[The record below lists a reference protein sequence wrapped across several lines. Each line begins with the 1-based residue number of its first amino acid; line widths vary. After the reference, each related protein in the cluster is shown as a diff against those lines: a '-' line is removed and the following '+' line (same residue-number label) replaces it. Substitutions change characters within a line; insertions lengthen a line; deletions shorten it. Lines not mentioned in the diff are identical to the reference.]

1 MIIALYNQY
10 KGKTCVQSVQVVKSL
25 GESKACFESPTDKSS
40 NNSISKQ
47 EMKMINDSGFIDFVK
62 KSTEYKENQNDVK
75 NFVTAIHKYKKE
87 LSLMARQYSSLLEH
101 VNYLSSICQKS

>member
-1 MIIALYNQY
+1 MDLSTLLRNVLRYDLLSRIA
-10 KGKTCVQSVQVVKSL
+10 
-25 GESKACFESPTDKSS
+25 
-40 NNSISKQ
+40 
-47 EMKMINDSGFIDFVK
+47 
-62 KSTEYKENQNDVK
+62 TEYKENQNDVK